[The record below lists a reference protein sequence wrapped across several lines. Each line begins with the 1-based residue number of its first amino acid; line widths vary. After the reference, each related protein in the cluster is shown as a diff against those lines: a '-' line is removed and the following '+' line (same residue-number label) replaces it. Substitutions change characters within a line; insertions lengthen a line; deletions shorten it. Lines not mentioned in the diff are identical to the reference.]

1 MVVALLAPVIGV
13 WVDAPRRR
21 RRTLGFLTA
30 GLVLLTSGMS
40 LIRDDLSYLWAGLV
54 LLALAAA
61 FSDLASVPYN
71 AMLRQLATP
80 ETSGRISGFGWGAG
94 YVGSMVL
101 LLVVYVGFIAGH
113 GPTTGLLNIPTA
125 DGQNVRA
132 AMLMTA
138 AWMAVV
144 RAACAHRAAPGARS
158 RRREPGED
166 RPARRLPQAVVGH
179 RREWRRDRNVVYY
192 LLASA
197 VFRDGLMGVFT
208 FGGVLAAT
216 VYGLSQADVLLFGV
230 TANVVA
236 AVGAIVGGLLDDRI
250 GSKAVILGSLASMIV
265 LGATLMTLS
274 GATAFWVLG
283 LLLCLFVGP
292 TNSSARTLLLRMT
305 AHGKEGVVF
314 GLYTTTGR
322 AVIFLAP
329 LMFSTFVDAFGAD
342 RAGMGGLLVVLA
354 AGFVA
359 MLLVRAPAP
368 LARRAADR
376 QQRAGA
382 FLDLHATDA
391 DLAGDVATRVDDGD
405 ARRVLRGLG
414 QVHFLAPRQQHVEL
428 GLHHATAVDVGDV
441 DRAALPADLVE
452 SPARFRR
459 RCSGWWSDSEA
470 SASVGEWAG
479 STAAPAWWS
488 SSVGV
493 CGGLCSTAA
502 SPESTSPA
510 ATDWWRRTP
519 PRRPDRLPP
528 RRRSRRPP
536 TTTAADREAVRAAY
550 RRAEPSRFADR
561 SASST
566 AAAVP
571 SAPDS
576 TASTRGV
583 AGAERRAAGIRR
595 IRIPRYGLV
604 GSEGPDRAAANRSC
618 PPHGCEGTCGTA
630 RGRRS
635 GGTERRSAIN
645 TTEIA

>member
-1 MVVALLAPVIGV
+1 MPDPGPRRPAGRGRVLAWALWDCGSTGLNAVVVTFVFNVYLTGTVGANLQDGTSPASWLGRALAVAGAMVALLAPVIGV
-13 WVDAPRRR
+13 WVDVPRRR

-94 YVGSMVL
+94 YVGSMAL

-113 GPTTGLLNIPTA
+113 GATTGLLNIPTA

-138 AWMAVV
+138 AWMAVFALPV
-144 RAACAHRAAPGARS
+144 LIAPPPAHDLDATSPSKIGLPGAYRKLWL
-158 RRREPGED
+158 D
-166 RPARRLPQAVVGH
+166 IAA
-179 RREWRRDRNVVYY
+179 EWRRDRNVVYY

-216 VYGLSQADVLLFGV
+216 VYGLSPADVLLFGV

-236 AVGAIVGGLLDDRI
+236 AAGAIVGGLLDDRV

-359 MLLVRAPAP
+359 MLLVRAPA
-368 LARRAADR
+368 R
-376 QQRAGA
+376 
-382 FLDLHATDA
+382 
-391 DLAGDVATRVDDGD
+391 
-405 ARRVLRGLG
+405 
-414 QVHFLAPRQQHVEL
+414 
-428 GLHHATAVDVGDV
+428 
-441 DRAALPADLVE
+441 
-452 SPARFRR
+452 
-459 RCSGWWSDSEA
+459 
-470 SASVGEWAG
+470 
-479 STAAPAWWS
+479 
-488 SSVGV
+488 
-493 CGGLCSTAA
+493 
-502 SPESTSPA
+502 
-510 ATDWWRRTP
+510 
-519 PRRPDRLPP
+519 
-528 RRRSRRPP
+528 
-536 TTTAADREAVRAAY
+536 
-550 RRAEPSRFADR
+550 
-561 SASST
+561 
-566 AAAVP
+566 
-571 SAPDS
+571 
-576 TASTRGV
+576 
-583 AGAERRAAGIRR
+583 
-595 IRIPRYGLV
+595 
-604 GSEGPDRAAANRSC
+604 
-618 PPHGCEGTCGTA
+618 
-630 RGRRS
+630 
-635 GGTERRSAIN
+635 
-645 TTEIA
+645 